1 MAMHSPEYNLRLLET
16 GLEELEAFLLS
27 PEILWPLDI
36 RSLPGES
43 PFPRLSLSALLLALD
58 ELEALHPEL
67 SSEQKAR
74 LLRAT
79 RRWETLRK
87 KWRSAVDRKGLHE
100 MRMRFNL
107 WKEYLADLEEDRRA
121 VETYPREVRQ
131 RVLFE
136 RLLESLSSDQA
147 PRELVRAMRGLDSQL
162 MERSSPTSFLWDP
175 RLRGSYPSDR
185 YWFLYRKPKPDW

>member
-1 MAMHSPEYNLRLLET
+1 MHSPKYNLRLLET
-16 GLEELEAFLLS
+16 SLEELEAFLLS

-43 PFPRLSLSALLLALD
+43 PFPRLSLGALLLTLD
-58 ELEALHPEL
+58 ELDALHPEL
-67 SSEQKAR
+67 SPEQKAR
-74 LLRAT
+74 LLRAM
-79 RRWETLRK
+79 RRWETLRQ
-87 KWRSAVDRKGLHE
+87 KWRSAMDRKAQQE

-107 WKEYLADLEEDRRA
+107 WKGYLADLEEDRSA
-121 VETYPREVRQ
+121 VEAYPREVRQ

-136 RLLESLSSDQA
+136 RLVESLIGEQA
-147 PRELVRAMRGLDSQL
+147 PEELVRPMRGLDGQL
-162 MERSSPTSFLWDP
+162 LERSLPAGFLWDP